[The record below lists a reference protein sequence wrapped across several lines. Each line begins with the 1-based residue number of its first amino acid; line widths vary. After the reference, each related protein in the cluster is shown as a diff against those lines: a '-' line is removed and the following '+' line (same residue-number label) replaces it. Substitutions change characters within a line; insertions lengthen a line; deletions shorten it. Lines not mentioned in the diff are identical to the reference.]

1 MGLPAEARRGVGG
14 VVVLGGVR
22 VRVLRGG
29 GGLGFAAERLVS
41 QPAGG
46 PRRRAVRIGLH
57 RLVEVGGGFLGLVE
71 REVTGRTAQQRL
83 SPLRCQ
89 AIGGG
94 EILDRLLVL
103 VFALI
108 DQAAA
113 VQRLRVVGVERE
125 RAIEFREGF
134 LGLAGFGQNL
144 AVRGVA
150 LRVADAAGADIVGRF
165 LRDRFRLFTV
175 GSPRSQIERAAGK
188 RERNGDRKQNQRRR
202 GAAATRNSGGSW
214 GNRNSPWGK
223 CRRGE
228 PCIGNPDNAPRK
240 ITTRAQGPRP
250 RILQSGNRGSSLS
263 APRPR
268 HPPAS

>member
-1 MGLPAEARRGVGG
+1 MGLPAEARQGAARGF
-14 VVVLGGVR
+14 VLGADR
-22 VRVLRGG
+22 DRASRGG
-29 GGLGFAAERLVS
+29 GGLGLVAEPLVS
-41 QPAGG
+41 QAAGG

-57 RLVEVGGGFLGLVE
+57 RLSEVGGGFLGLVE

-83 SPLRCQ
+83 SPLRGQ

-94 EILDRLLVL
+94 EILDCLLVL
-103 VFALI
+103 LFALI

-113 VQRLRVVGVERE
+113 VQRLRAVGVERE

-150 LRVADAAGADIVGRF
+150 LRVADAAGADIVGRL

-188 RERNGDRKQNQRRR
+188 REPKGDRKQNHRRR
-202 GAAATRNSGGSW
+202 GAAATRTS
-214 GNRNSPWGK
+214 
-223 CRRGE
+223 
-228 PCIGNPDNAPRK
+228 
-240 ITTRAQGPRP
+240 
-250 RILQSGNRGSSLS
+250 
-263 APRPR
+263 
-268 HPPAS
+268 